1 MSKYQILEDM
11 LKKSVVE
18 DIINQ
23 LKTKDSIYF
32 DQLDI
37 EYKVF
42 INDDYNLDI
51 EITEIKASKEYLL
64 IDLIA
69 NEMKNKIKKE
79 LEHLTALMNE
89 SYCLNEF
96 FIKLEIYSYE
106 IQSFGDSFYRDSYI
120 KVKVQDC
127 EAEKEEVNV
136 LKNAID
142 RLSKKMYHIIN
153 QSAGTVLSD
162 AFNFINNDD
171 IDFES
176 LDDIDDEDI
185 PF

>member
-11 LKKSVVE
+11 LKRSVVE
-18 DIINQ
+18 DIKNQ
-23 LKTKDSIYF
+23 LKTIDSIYF

-42 INDDYNLDI
+42 IDDDYKLDI
-51 EITEIKASKEYLL
+51 EITEIKTPKEYLL

-79 LEHLTALMNE
+79 LEHLTALMIE
-89 SYCLNEF
+89 SFCLNEF

-127 EAEKEEVNV
+127 EAEKEEANV
-136 LKNAID
+136 LKNAIE
-142 RLSKKMYHIIN
+142 RLSKKMYYIIN
-153 QSAGTVLSD
+153 QSAGIVLSD
-162 AFNFINNDD
+162 IFNFANNED
-171 IDFES
+171 IDFEF

>member
-11 LKKSVVE
+11 LKKSVIE
-18 DIINQ
+18 DISNQ
-23 LKTKDSIYF
+23 LKIKDSIYF
-32 DQLDI
+32 DQVDI

-51 EITEIKASKEYLL
+51 EITEIKTPKEYLL

-69 NEMKNKIKKE
+69 NEMKNKMKKE

-96 FIKLEIYSYE
+96 FIKLEIYYYE

-127 EAEKEEVNV
+127 ETEKEEVNV
-136 LKNAID
+136 LRNAID
-142 RLSKKMYHIIN
+142 RLSKRMYHIIN
-153 QSAGTVLSD
+153 QSVGTVLSD
-162 AFNFINNDD
+162 AFNFIDNNDL
-171 IDFES
+171 DFES